1 MQPIVAAAPVL
12 TDYLDD
18 ESRAHFETVKD
29 LLADVGVSCTIN
41 PRLVRGLDYY
51 SRTVFEWITGALGA
65 QSAVCSGGRY
75 DGLVEQLGGRPTPAV
90 GWALGVERVVE
101 LMQQAGTDVESA
113 AADVCFVSVGEA
125 ARRRSFAL
133 AETLRRAAPALSIVL
148 AQPAA
153 SLKAQLKRADR
164 LGARYA
170 VIIGEDELAAGDI
183 TLKPLLDRGDQER
196 IGDSALIERLKNSVR
211 PVQ

>member
-65 QSAVCSGGRY
+65 QSAVCS
-75 DGLVEQLGGRPTPAV
+75 
-90 GWALGVERVVE
+90 
-101 LMQQAGTDVESA
+101 
-113 AADVCFVSVGEA
+113 VS
-125 ARRRSFAL
+125 
-133 AETLRRAAPALSIVL
+133 
-148 AQPAA
+148 
-153 SLKAQLKRADR
+153 
-164 LGARYA
+164 
-170 VIIGEDELAAGDI
+170 
-183 TLKPLLDRGDQER
+183 
-196 IGDSALIERLKNSVR
+196 
-211 PVQ
+211 